1 MFSRDPELHPFDEN
15 HDVSWD
21 HSQSYCSVS
30 RWLAV
35 CLHFTYFLLHP
46 YAPLFSSF
54 PLSPPSQAAPENMLI
69 RAQVKSSSRVNF
81 HDEIR
86 ERPLSHLH
94 STRSLCPS
102 KHLCL
107 LLLFIYPPTLKIFA
121 SMVKLSL
128 RCPTPPISV
137 NLLPSP
143 PFSTEFSPGP
153 AMMTASSH
161 LGENIRFC
169 KHFIVH
175 ITFIVS
181 KTLFG
186 NVFNHCRSVTL
197 GPSSSWLL
205 SSFHFT
211 IVALIIGFRYI
222 THRK

>member
-1 MFSRDPELHPFDEN
+1 M
-15 HDVSWD
+15 
-21 HSQSYCSVS
+21 
-30 RWLAV
+30 
-35 CLHFTYFLLHP
+35 
-46 YAPLFSSF
+46 
-54 PLSPPSQAAPENMLI
+54 
-69 RAQVKSSSRVNF
+69 
-81 HDEIR
+81 
-86 ERPLSHLH
+86 SHLH

-121 SMVKLSL
+121 SMVKLSLSL

-205 SSFHFT
+205 SSLHFT
-211 IVALIIGFRYI
+211 NVALIIGFRYI
-222 THRK
+222 TQVCVV